1 MPRKSAAELAARNVV
16 ALDGKPPRLR
26 PPPSLSEAERTVFID
41 LVASAKPDHF
51 VASDLPLLTRYCEA
65 IVLGDRAAAELRKAA
80 IIDGKVSPWVG
91 IQEKATKA
99 VIMLSMRLR
108 LSPQSRAPNN
118 PSRPAPPVSA
128 YDVMRLAADESE
140 GP

>member
-1 MPRKSAAELAARNVV
+1 MPRKSTAELAALKVV

-26 PPPSLSEAERTVFID
+26 PPPSLNEAERAVFID
-41 LVASAKPDHF
+41 LVAAAKSDHF

-65 IVLGDRAAAELRKAA
+65 IVLGDRAAVELRQAA
-80 IIDGKVSPWVG
+80 IVDGKVSPWIS

-108 LSPQSRAPNN
+108 LSPQSRAANN
-118 PSRPAPPVSA
+118 PTRPVPRLSA
-128 YDVMRLAADESE
+128 YEMEALRNAED
-140 GP
+140 